1 MSFFHVSTLKFRD
14 TFLVISSEGIL
25 SLDVFATCHVFPSP
39 AILPVKSMFRQN
51 RNIVSLFRLGRKL
64 PTNTHH
70 VTESSVVL
78 DSLQS
83 QFNYEFLK
91 HYKDTGTP
99 LYVKDSLSPVSFEYI
114 QNLIDDLGN
123 VIYKSSLI
131 EVFDST
137 KYQYFLFS
145 FSKEDGTE
153 KYFLNT
159 FVGSQKYHDLLCE
172 EIHKSSNL
180 HNTRYIKWVQNIDSY
195 GEMVYSTVPVQIP
208 KPSFPS
214 FYPGLKNLS
223 LEEYIKAYIQ
233 SSANILLII
242 GEPGTGKSELLRRII
257 YEAGVDVLLTYNDEL
272 SKMDELF
279 SHFYTAKEKFMI
291 IEDADVY
298 ISSRNKDG
306 NKTMKTLLNISDGLT
321 ARNDKK
327 IIFTTNLP
335 NLNHVDEALLRPGR
349 CFDVLN
355 IGKLTKEQAI
365 AVATDIGLDTNE
377 VVNKEYT
384 LAELF
389 NLRDGHS
396 IQRIKNSKT
405 GFGFTAG

>member
-1 MSFFHVSTLKFRD
+1 MSFYVRPSKMLSFDDYMQTPVSFYICVPAVIKPLLLFKPRLVVFNPLKKKIPY
-14 TFLVISSEGIL
+14 LM
-25 SLDVFATCHVFPSP
+25 SP
-39 AILPVKSMFRQN
+39 
-51 RNIVSLFRLGRKL
+51 
-64 PTNTHH
+64 T
-70 VTESSVVL
+70 SSVTF
-78 DSLQS
+78 DSIQS
-83 QFNYEFLK
+83 EYNYNFLK
-91 HYKDTGTP
+91 YYKDSGIP
-99 LYVKDSLSPVSFEYI
+99 LYANNTTASVSFEYI
-114 QNLIDDLGN
+114 ESLVTDLKN
-123 VIYKSSLI
+123 VVYKTDSM
-131 EVFDST
+131 EVFDDV
-137 KYQYFLFS
+137 KYQYFLFTV
-145 FSKEDGTE
+145 SKEQGATS
-153 KYFLNT
+153 KYFLST
-159 FVGSQKYHDLLCE
+159 FVGSKEYYDGLLE
-172 EIHKSSNL
+172 EINKSSKL

-195 GEMVYSTVPVQIP
+195 GELVYTSVPVQTP

-214 FYPGLKNLS
+214 FYPGLKNMS
-223 LEEYIKAYIQ
+223 LEEYIKAYI
-233 SSANILLII
+233 SSSSNILLII

-257 YEAGVDVLLTYNDEL
+257 YEAGVDVILTYNDEL

-279 SHFYTAKEKFMI
+279 SHFYSAKEKFMI

-321 ARNDKK
+321 ARTDKK

-365 AVATDIGLDTNE
+365 KVATDIGLDPSE

-396 IQRIKNSKT
+396 IQRIKNAGI
-405 GFGFTAG
+405 GFGFNSN